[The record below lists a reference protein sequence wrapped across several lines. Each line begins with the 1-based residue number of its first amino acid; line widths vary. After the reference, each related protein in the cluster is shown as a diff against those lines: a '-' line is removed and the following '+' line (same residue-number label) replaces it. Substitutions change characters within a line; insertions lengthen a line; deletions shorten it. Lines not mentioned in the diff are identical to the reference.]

1 MWRSQR
7 LFPLTFV
14 TKPLSSFRFKRMV
27 VQAHSKKREVAQRST
42 RNHSGYGF
50 ANCEVLNWTP
60 MEAVLKIVVQ

>member
-1 MWRSQR
+1 MWRGLS

-14 TKPLSSFRFKRMV
+14 TKPLYSFRFKRVV

-42 RNHSGYGF
+42 RNHRGYGF
-50 ANCEVLNWTP
+50 ANREVLNWTP